1 MHTLSRVNIG
11 ISRQLP
17 VLGGPAAL
25 LILWVRKSNLS
36 EVYSHGRFQSCGME
50 DVGPSWGLHM
60 ELRGLAVRSV
70 WSPSSH
76 YLFSECGSPSSH
88 YLFIFW
94 VCAVYVHCMCS
105 DFYVGSCNLKFKFLT
120 WWDCVGTKY
129 LKLVLQVFVNS
140 KHFVKGRKYAFV
152 LFPSINYLLCQYDNC
167 CCC

>member
-1 MHTLSRVNIG
+1 MHTLSRVNVG

-50 DVGPSWGLHM
+50 DVGLSWGLHV

-76 YLFSECGSPSSH
+76 YLFSECGHQVHTIYCLSVAHQGHTIYFLSVVTKFT
-88 YLFIFW
+88 LFIF
-94 VCAVYVHCMCS
+94 
-105 DFYVGSCNLKFKFLT
+105 
-120 WWDCVGTKY
+120 
-129 LKLVLQVFVNS
+129 
-140 KHFVKGRKYAFV
+140 
-152 LFPSINYLLCQYDNC
+152 
-167 CCC
+167 

>member
-1 MHTLSRVNIG
+1 MHTLSRVNVG

-50 DVGPSWGLHM
+50 DVGLSWGLHV

-88 YLFIFW
+88 YLFSECGHQVHTIYFLSVAHQVHTIYFLSVVTKFTLFIF
-94 VCAVYVHCMCS
+94 
-105 DFYVGSCNLKFKFLT
+105 
-120 WWDCVGTKY
+120 
-129 LKLVLQVFVNS
+129 
-140 KHFVKGRKYAFV
+140 
-152 LFPSINYLLCQYDNC
+152 
-167 CCC
+167 